1 MVSQLD
7 RGARLRARAGFAAH
21 GGSSPEPLAARRL
34 AFWALLLAGL
44 ILALASRDA
53 KASQGVPLP
62 ATSAL
67 EPNEQLI
74 PAGEEGEGRFGR
86 SVAVSADGT
95 TALVGA
101 PGDGGLVGAV
111 WVFTRSGSN
120 WAQQGAKLTVPEEP
134 GTEAGLCLD
143 EPGECGIGA
152 SVALSADGSTALVGA
167 PRQHGERGAAWV
179 FTRTGSVWTL
189 REQLTAG
196 EEEQGAGRFGAT
208 VALSADGRTA
218 FVAAPR
224 DNGQRGAVWA
234 FRSSGAGFTHDGPAL
249 VAVTKTGTA
258 FFGNALALSD
268 DGSTAL
274 IGSPGAGEHAGA
286 AWAYTRSAT
295 GWPRIGTELLAGG
308 ESGAARFGSSAA
320 LSADG
325 RTALIGARSDNEGAG
340 AAWVFTKGESGWSQQ
355 GPKITPD
362 DEAGAGN
369 FGFSAAL
376 AASGNLALIGGPRDD
391 HPLGAV
397 WTFQRTGEVWS
408 QQGGKVVPPA
418 AGAAS
423 SFAFRVALAANDSV
437 ALVGAPHDDEDSG
450 IAWSYLGTPVPAPS
464 ITEIAPSSGPV
475 SGGTAVT
482 ITGTG
487 FLTGASVEIGGE
499 ASPAE
504 VISETEIRTV
514 TPAHAAG
521 SVPVVVSDLYGTSS
535 GGAEYT
541 FDAPPIST
549 PRVETVIP
557 SGGVLSSITESAPFS
572 APKLG
577 VTGNLLPVSGRVR
590 IKTPG
595 APNFVVVG
603 TTIQVPFGTVV
614 DATAGRVSITTAS
627 AAGGTQTQS
636 FYNGE
641 FKLTQAHDGT
651 VLATLLGGDFASCP
665 KSSHRAHKSTAYTA
679 ARKPVRK
686 LWAEGHGKYSTKGNY
701 ATGAALGTRWV
712 IEDLCGGTLI
722 KVLLHRVFVTN
733 LVTHRHLTVYAG
745 HSYFAKAP

>member
-7 RGARLRARAGFAAH
+7 RGVRPRARGTIATH
-21 GGSSPEPLAARRL
+21 GKSPREPLGAWRL
-34 AFWALLLAGL
+34 ALWALLLAAL
-44 ILALASRDA
+44 LLALASRDA
-53 KASQGVPLP
+53 GASEGVPLP
-62 ATSAL
+62 ASAAL

-111 WVFTRSGSN
+111 WVFTRSGAS

-152 SVALSADGSTALVGA
+152 SVALSADGDTALVGA
-167 PRQHGERGAAWV
+167 PRQHGERGGAWV

-196 EEEQGAGRFGAT
+196 EEEQGAGRFGAS
-208 VALSADGRTA
+208 VALSADGSTA

-224 DNGQRGAVWA
+224 DNSQRGAVWA
-234 FRSSGAGFTHDGPAL
+234 FRSTGAGFVHDGPEL

-258 FFGNALALSD
+258 FFGNALALSE
-268 DGSTAL
+268 DGSTAV

-295 GWPRIGTELLAGG
+295 GWPRIGTELAAGG
-308 ESGAARFGSSAA
+308 ESGAARFGSSAS

-325 RTALIGARSDNEGAG
+325 RTALIGGRSDNEGAG
-340 AAWVFTKGESGWSQQ
+340 AAWVFTKGESGWAQQ
-355 GPKITPD
+355 GPKLTPD
-362 DEAGAGN
+362 DEEGAGN

-376 AASGNLALIGGPRDD
+376 AANGDLALIGGPRDD

-397 WTFQRTGEVWS
+397 WTFQRTEGVWS
-408 QQGGKVVPPA
+408 QQGAKVAPPA

-437 ALVGAPHDDEDSG
+437 ALVGAPHDEEDSG
-450 IAWSYLGTPVPAPS
+450 IAWSYLGTPLPAPS
-464 ITEIAPSSGPV
+464 VTEVAPSSGPV

-487 FLTGASVEIGGE
+487 FLTGATVEIGGE
-499 ASPAE
+499 ASVAE
-504 VISETEIRTV
+504 VISETEIRAV
-514 TPAHAAG
+514 TPAHAVG
-521 SVPVVVSDLYGTSS
+521 RVPVLVSDLYGSS
-535 GGAEYT
+535 GGDAEYT
-541 FDAPPIST
+541 FTAPT
-549 PRVETVIP
+549 PHVDTVIA
-557 SGGVLSSITESAPFS
+557 SGGVLGSITESAPLS
-572 APKLG
+572 LPKLG

-595 APNFVVVG
+595 APKFVLVG

-614 DATAGRVSITTAS
+614 DATAGKVSITTES

-641 FKLTQAHDGT
+641 FKLTQGHDGT
-651 VLATLLGGDFASCP
+651 VLATLLGGNFASCP
-665 KSSHRAHKSTAYTA
+665 KSSHRAHKSTAYAA